1 MKTKLLLTVLLIAT
15 FLQSTF
21 SQSYK
26 PMLNNSS
33 WILKDYVSFRP
44 SQTKTIEAG
53 EDVVIEGQTY
63 RKFTDTFSAPGNSNY
78 YVYLREDVD
87 DRKVYS
93 LVNGVEVLL
102 YDFNLFTGD
111 TFGAFDVTSNYIII
125 NGENHKRIILS
136 RYSEEHQ
143 LTFTQTWI
151 EGVGSPAHPFRP
163 AFNMYNGLSGSGGH
177 SINLV
182 CSFQDGQHVY
192 GNSDCSLDMLST
204 NENIIS
210 STEVSFAPN
219 PVVNEVTI
227 NSELMFQNASFKLYN
242 VQGQLVR
249 DINNL
254 SGNKITINRENL
266 STGLYFVQLFENNKL
281 IKSSKLMVQ

>member
-1 MKTKLLLTVLLIAT
+1 
-15 FLQSTF
+15 
-21 SQSYK
+21 
-26 PMLNNSS
+26 
-33 WILKDYVSFRP
+33 
-44 SQTKTIEAG
+44 
-53 EDVVIEGQTY
+53 
-63 RKFTDTFSAPGNSNY
+63 
-78 YVYLREDVD
+78 
-87 DRKVYS
+87 
-93 LVNGVEVLL
+93 
-102 YDFNLFTGD
+102 
-111 TFGAFDVTSNYIII
+111 
-125 NGENHKRIILS
+125 LS

-163 AFNMYNGLSGSGGH
+163 SFNMYNGLSGSGGH

-254 SGNKITINRENL
+254 SGNKITINREN
-266 STGLYFVQLFENNKL
+266 
-281 IKSSKLMVQ
+281 